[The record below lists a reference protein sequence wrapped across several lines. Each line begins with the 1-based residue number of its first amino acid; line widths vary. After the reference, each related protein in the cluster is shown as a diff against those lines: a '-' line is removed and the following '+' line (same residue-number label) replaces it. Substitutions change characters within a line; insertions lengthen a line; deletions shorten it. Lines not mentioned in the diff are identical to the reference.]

1 MRRFDSYCTTFSVN
15 DPFPVTELL
24 LCSFAAHLADEGL
37 APQTIKTYLASVRNA
52 QLALGL
58 PDPRERSSLPILK
71 RVQAGISRLR
81 LLKGPPSRVRLP
93 ITIGIL
99 RAIKSHLETS
109 AYTDT
114 AVFWAIASSAFFGFF
129 RLGELVLQA
138 GAQWDKQCHLS
149 WGDVAVDSHT
159 SPSIVQFHL
168 KQSKCDQFGRGANVV
183 LGTTGSSICPVRAIV
198 AYIPQRDT
206 CPGPFFLRNDSSPV
220 TKQWFVERLRSV
232 LEAVGLPQSSY
243 AGHSFRIGAATT
255 AALAGLE
262 DSLIQKMG
270 RWNSSAF
277 LVYIKTPPD
286 QLAAV
291 ARQLD
296 RSS

>member
-1 MRRFDSYCTTFSVN
+1 MRRFDKYCTTYSIV

-37 APQTIKTYLASVRNA
+37 APQSIKTYLASVRNA
-52 QLALGL
+52 QLSLGL
-58 PDPRERSSLPILK
+58 PDPREKSSLPILK

-109 AYTDT
+109 SYTDT
-114 AVFWAIASSAFFGFF
+114 AVFWAIASAAFFGFF
-129 RLGELVLQA
+129 RLGELVLQV
-138 GAQWDKQCHLS
+138 GVEWDKQCHLS
-149 WGDVAVDSHT
+149 WGDVAVDSHS
-159 SPSIVQFHL
+159 SPSIVQIHL
-168 KQSKCDQFGRGANVV
+168 KQSKCDQFGRGANVI
-183 LGTTGSSICPVRAIV
+183 LGITGSGICPVQAIL
-198 AYIPQRDT
+198 AYIAKRDT
-206 CPGPFFLRNDSSPV
+206 RPGPFFLRSDSSPA
-220 TKQWFVERLRSV
+220 TKQWFVQRLRSI

-277 LVYIKTPPD
+277 LVYVRTPQD

-296 RSS
+296 TST